1 MKQFTLLAAFM
12 LLQFHA
18 LQAQNGP
25 KYLGAR
31 LEIGSILSNSSEA
44 ATVNKPLSIG
54 LGMSYT
60 YLYSSTW
67 EMTVNGIASFYK
79 LSGDTREFDSSTK
92 KWTATGVSRG
102 ISVVN
107 FDIDYTLLHGFGD
120 DQRIKVGIGGWF
132 GLFGGSKPTLNTN
145 TESWGTDAALEK
157 NYQLL
162 GLYNGGTYNYGGL
175 VEGIYNVNDALQFS
189 LRFKLGLA
197 NLYNTDSAFL
207 SSSTQSTATWK
218 TNAISLG
225 ALYYFGAEERGSK
238 KSSKGKA
245 KKKVNF

>member
-1 MKQFTLLAAFM
+1 MKQFTFLAAFM
-12 LLQFHA
+12 LLQF
-18 LQAQNGP
+18 LSIQAQNGP
-25 KYLGAR
+25 KYFGAR
-31 LEIGSILSNSSEA
+31 LEIGSILSNHSEA

-60 YLYSSTW
+60 YLYSSSW

-79 LSGDTREFDSSTK
+79 LSGDTRTFSSSTN
-92 KWTATGVSRG
+92 KWTPTGISRG

-107 FDIDYTLLHGFGD
+107 FDIDYTVLHGFGD
-120 DQRIKVGIGGWF
+120 DQRFKVGVGGWF
-132 GLFGGSKPTLNTN
+132 GLFGGSKPTLNTD
-145 TESWGTDAALEK
+145 TESWGTEVALEK
-157 NYQLL
+157 NYQLS
-162 GLYNGGTYNYGGL
+162 GLFNAGRFNYGGL

-197 NLYNTDSAFL
+197 NLYDSKGAF
-207 SSSTQSTATWK
+207 SVTESTATWK
-218 TNAISLG
+218 TNAVSLG
-225 ALYYFGAEERGSK
+225 VLYYFGAEDRGSK

>member
-18 LQAQNGP
+18 IQAQNGP
-25 KYLGAR
+25 KYFGAR
-31 LEIGSILSNSSEA
+31 LEIGSILPSHSEA
-44 ATVNKPLSIG
+44 ANVNKPLSIG

-67 EMTVNGIASFYK
+67 EMTVNGMGSFYK
-79 LSGDTREFDSSTK
+79 QSGDTREIKSSSNK
-92 KWTATGVSRG
+92 LESTGLSR
-102 ISVVN
+102 SVGVLN

-120 DQRIKVGIGGWF
+120 DQRFKVGVGGWF
-132 GLFGGSKPTLNTN
+132 GVFLGSKPTLNTD
-145 TESWGTDAALEK
+145 TESWGTASALDK
-157 NYQLL
+157 NYQLVAL
-162 GLYNGGTYNYGGL
+162 LNGGTFNYGGL

-197 NLYNTDSAFL
+197 NLYDGKGAFINTPSD
-207 SSSTQSTATWK
+207 ATWK
-218 TNAISLG
+218 TNALSLG
-225 ALYYFGAEERGSK
+225 VLYYFGAEERGSK

>member
-25 KYLGAR
+25 KYFGAR
-31 LEIGSILSNSSEA
+31 LEIGSILSSHSEA
-44 ATVNKPLSIG
+44 ADVNKPLSVG

-67 EMTVNGIASFYK
+67 EMTVNGMGSFYK
-79 LSGDTREFDSSTK
+79 QSGDTREFNSSTN
-92 KWTATGVSRG
+92 KWTPTGISRG
-102 ISVVN
+102 IGVLN

-120 DQRIKVGIGGWF
+120 DQRFKVGVGGWF
-132 GLFGGSKPTLNTN
+132 GVFLGSKPTLNSD
-145 TESWGTDAALEK
+145 TESWGTASALDK
-157 NYQLL
+157 NYQLVSL
-162 GLYNGGTYNYGGL
+162 LTGGATFNYGGL

-197 NLYNTDSAFL
+197 NVYDSKGAF
-207 SSSTQSTATWK
+207 SITESTATWK
-218 TNAISLG
+218 TNALSLG
-225 ALYYFGAEERGSK
+225 VLYYFGAEERGSK